1 MNNFIKVFSKLCFLT
16 FFLFSSGCDQASEKK
31 SENNNLQTSFDGIN
45 KIYEGKLDSKIT
57 IITYESLT
65 CSHCAD
71 FHKNIYPSLKTDF
84 INKGLVQIYFKNFPL
99 DLAGLNAAKITH
111 CLNNDKRLIFLHH
124 LYKTQNK
131 WTKGETIEDIN
142 KNLKKALDNFEI
154 KKIDFQ
160 KCINDKEIE
169 DLVLNERIEASK
181 KYKIQSTPTVVI
193 NEKKF
198 DKPLKYKNLK
208 KAIEKLI

>member
-1 MNNFIKVFSKLCFLT
+1 MKKIYLIF
-16 FFLFSSGCDQASEKK
+16 FFLFFSLETNAT
-31 SENNNLQTSFDGIN
+31 TSYN
-45 KIYEGKLDSKIT
+45 KYEIKEGNKNAKVKIFVF
-57 IITYESLT
+57 ESLT
-65 CSHCAD
+65 CTHCAD

-84 INKGLVQIYFKNFPL
+84 IDKGLVQIYFKNFPL

-111 CLNNDKRLIFLHH
+111 CLDNDKRLIFLHH

-131 WTKGETIEDIN
+131 WIKGETIEDIN
-142 KNLKKALDNFEI
+142 KNLKKTLDNFEI

-198 DKPLKYKNLK
+198 DKPLEYKNLK

>member
-1 MNNFIKVFSKLCFLT
+1 MKKIYLIF
-16 FFLFSSGCDQASEKK
+16 FFLFFSLEANATADYNKYEIKEGN
-31 SENNNLQTSFDGIN
+31 ENAKV
-45 KIYEGKLDSKIT
+45 KIFVF
-57 IITYESLT
+57 ESLT
-65 CSHCAD
+65 CPHCAD

-84 INKGLVQIYFKNFPL
+84 IDKGLVQIYFKNFPL

-111 CLNNDKRLIFLHH
+111 CLDNDKRLIFLHQ
-124 LYKTQNK
+124 LYKTQNI

-142 KNLKKALDNFEI
+142 NNLKKTLDNFEI
-154 KKIDFQ
+154 KEIDFQ

-169 DLVLNERIEASK
+169 DLILNERIEASK

>member
-1 MNNFIKVFSKLCFLT
+1 MKNIYLIFF
-16 FFLFSSGCDQASEKK
+16 FFLFSLGTNATADYSKYEIKEGN
-31 SENNNLQTSFDGIN
+31 ENAKV
-45 KIYEGKLDSKIT
+45 KIFIF
-57 IITYESLT
+57 ESLT
-65 CSHCAD
+65 CPHCAD
-71 FHKNIYPSLKTDF
+71 FHKNIYPNLKSDF
-84 INKGLVQIYFKNFPL
+84 IDKGLVQIYFKNFPL
-99 DLAGLNAAKITH
+99 DLAALNAAKITH
-111 CLNNDKRLIFLHH
+111 CLNNGKRLIFLHH
-124 LYKTQNK
+124 LYETQNE
-131 WTKGETIEDIN
+131 WMKGETIEDIN
-142 KNLKKALDNFEI
+142 KNLKKTLDNFGI

-169 DLVLNERIEASK
+169 ELVLNERIEASK

>member
-1 MNNFIKVFSKLCFLT
+1 MKKIYLIF
-16 FFLFSSGCDQASEKK
+16 FFLFFSLETNAATDY
-31 SENNNLQTSFDGIN
+31 N
-45 KIYEGKLDSKIT
+45 KYEIKEGNKNAKVKIF
-57 IITYESLT
+57 IFESLT

-71 FHKNIYPSLKTDF
+71 FHKKIYPSLKTDF
-84 INKGLVQIYFKNFPL
+84 IDKGLVQIYFKNFPL

-111 CLNNDKRLIFLHH
+111 CLNNDRRLIFLHH
-124 LYKTQNK
+124 LYETQNE
-131 WTKGETIEDIN
+131 WLKGKTIEDIN
-142 KNLKKALDNFEI
+142 KNLKKALDNFGI
-154 KKIDFQ
+154 KNIDFQ

-198 DKPLKYKNLK
+198 DKPLEYKNLK

>member
-1 MNNFIKVFSKLCFLT
+1 MKKIYLIF
-16 FFLFSSGCDQASEKK
+16 FFLFFSLETNATTDY
-31 SENNNLQTSFDGIN
+31 N
-45 KIYEGKLDSKIT
+45 KYEIKEGNKNAKVKIF
-57 IITYESLT
+57 IFESLT

-71 FHKNIYPSLKTDF
+71 FHKKIYPSLKTDF
-84 INKGLVQIYFKNFPL
+84 IDKGLVQIYFKNFPL

-111 CLNNDKRLIFLHH
+111 CLNNDRRLIFLHH
-124 LYKTQNK
+124 LYETQNE
-131 WTKGETIEDIN
+131 WLKGKTIEDIN
-142 KNLKKALDNFEI
+142 KNLKKALDNFGI
-154 KKIDFQ
+154 KNIDFQ

-198 DKPLKYKNLK
+198 DKPLEYKNLK

>member
-1 MNNFIKVFSKLCFLT
+1 MKNIYLIF
-16 FFLFSSGCDQASEKK
+16 FFLFFSLGANAATDYSKYEIKEGN
-31 SENNNLQTSFDGIN
+31 ENAKV
-45 KIYEGKLDSKIT
+45 KIFIF
-57 IITYESLT
+57 ESLT
-65 CSHCAD
+65 CPYCAN
-71 FHKNIYPSLKTDF
+71 FHKNIYPDLKSDF
-84 INKGLVQIYFKNFPL
+84 IDKGLVQIYFKNFPL

-124 LYKTQNK
+124 LYETQNE

-142 KNLKKALDNFEI
+142 KNLKKTLDNFGI
-154 KKIDFQ
+154 KNIDFQ

-169 DLVLNERIEASK
+169 NLVLNERIEASK

-193 NEKKF
+193 NGKKF
-198 DKPLKYKNLK
+198 DKSLKYKNLK

>member
-1 MNNFIKVFSKLCFLT
+1 MKKIYLIF
-16 FFLFSSGCDQASEKK
+16 FFLFFSLETNAATDY
-31 SENNNLQTSFDGIN
+31 N
-45 KIYEGKLDSKIT
+45 KYEIKEGNKNAKVKIFVF
-57 IITYESLT
+57 ESLT
-65 CSHCAD
+65 CTHCAD

-84 INKGLVQIYFKNFPL
+84 IDKGLVQIYFKNFPL

-111 CLNNDKRLIFLHH
+111 CLNNDRRLIFLHH
-124 LYKTQNK
+124 LYETQNE
-131 WTKGETIEDIN
+131 WLKGKTIEDIN
-142 KNLKKALDNFEI
+142 KNLKKALDNFGI
-154 KKIDFQ
+154 KNIDFQ

-198 DKPLKYKNLK
+198 DKPLEYKNLK

>member
-1 MNNFIKVFSKLCFLT
+1 M
-16 FFLFSSGCDQASEKK
+16 
-31 SENNNLQTSFDGIN
+31 
-45 KIYEGKLDSKIT
+45 
-57 IITYESLT
+57 
-65 CSHCAD
+65 
-71 FHKNIYPSLKTDF
+71 KTDF
-84 INKGLVQIYFKNFPL
+84 IDKGLVQIYFKNFPL

-124 LYKTQNK
+124 LYETQNE
-131 WTKGETIEDIN
+131 WLKGKTIEDIN

>member
-1 MNNFIKVFSKLCFLT
+1 MKKIYLIF
-16 FFLFSSGCDQASEKK
+16 FFLFFSLETNATADYNKYEIKEGN
-31 SENNNLQTSFDGIN
+31 ENAKV
-45 KIYEGKLDSKIT
+45 KIFVF
-57 IITYESLT
+57 ESLT
-65 CSHCAD
+65 CPHCAD

-84 INKGLVQIYFKNFPL
+84 IDKGLVQIYFKNFPL

-111 CLNNDKRLIFLHH
+111 CVDNDKRLIFLHH

-169 DLVLNERIEASK
+169 ELVLNERIEASK

-198 DKPLKYKNLK
+198 DKPLMYKNLK